1 MSRLTD
7 LWRLWDQTRHQTGC
21 WLSGCRRGRDFWNSR
36 WLLSPSTSDPRG
48 GNPTHLW
55 GEIKDLCSLQE
66 KLEVISI
73 HINTC
78 CIYMSLAFHI
88 DRLHSVEAEGFGL
101 NWSRLVSSL
110 LGCHCDTEVVH
121 VAALRRPDE
130 AGQITLVV
138 SGFYLV
144 RP

>member
-1 MSRLTD
+1 
-7 LWRLWDQTRHQTGC
+7 
-21 WLSGCRRGRDFWNSR
+21 
-36 WLLSPSTSDPRG
+36 
-48 GNPTHLW
+48 
-55 GEIKDLCSLQE
+55 
-66 KLEVISI
+66 
-73 HINTC
+73 
-78 CIYMSLAFHI
+78 MSLTFHI
-88 DRLHSVEAEGFGL
+88 DRLHTVEAEGFGL

-110 LGCHCDTEVVH
+110 LGCHCDIEVVH